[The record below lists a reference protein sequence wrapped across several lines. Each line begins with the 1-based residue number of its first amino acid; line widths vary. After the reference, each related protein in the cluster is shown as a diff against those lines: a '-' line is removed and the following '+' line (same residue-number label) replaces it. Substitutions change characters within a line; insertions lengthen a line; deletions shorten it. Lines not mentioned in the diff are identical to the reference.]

1 MKIRLLAA
9 SDIQEVVANFKKNKI
24 AFYKNEFAGYITLK
38 WCSQYRPFQDKNIP
52 EIIDFNVLPNM
63 RCRGIGS
70 ELLKI
75 AEKAAA
81 KKSNIVGL
89 RVGLYADYGAAQKL
103 YVKKG

>member
-1 MKIRLLAA
+1 
-9 SDIQEVVANFKKNKI
+9 
-24 AFYKNEFAGYITLK
+24 
-38 WCSQYRPFQDKNIP
+38 
-52 EIIDFNVLPNM
+52 M